1 MYHGQGAHP
10 EHWALL
16 AVFFT
21 LFALYGL
28 LKKPRPGHPCATVI
42 LAGLLSV
49 AANAALLMLGNY
61 AGYDSYDVL
70 ALLTL
75 RQASVESSF
84 IILGYCLIV
93 SGITHLVR
101 TIFAPALIGAGRP
114 FL

>member
-1 MYHGQGAHP
+1 MYHGQGAQP

-28 LKKPRPGHPCATVI
+28 LKKPRPGHAGGTSIV
-42 LAGLLSV
+42 LGLLSV
-49 AANAALLMLGNY
+49 AANAGLLMLANHV
-61 AGYDSYDVL
+61 GYDSYDVL

-75 RQASVESSF
+75 KLASVESSF
-84 IILGYCLIV
+84 IIFGYCLIV
-93 SGITHLVR
+93 SGITRLVR
-101 TIFAPALIGAGRP
+101 TFFAPTLIGAGRP

>member
-1 MYHGQGAHP
+1 MYYGQGAQP

-28 LKKPRPGHPCATVI
+28 LKKPRPGHPCATFI
-42 LAGLLSV
+42 LLGLLSV
-49 AANAALLMLGNY
+49 AANAGLLMLANY
-61 AGYDSYDVL
+61 VGYDSYHVL

-75 RQASVESSF
+75 KQASVESSF
-84 IILGYCLIV
+84 IIFGYCLIV
-93 SGITHLVR
+93 SGITRLVR
-101 TIFAPALIGAGRP
+101 TFFAPALIGAGRP